1 MTELKDAIFELY
13 KEKRPNLSQSSLKT
27 YASILVALYKKLGG
41 DNGVSFFNSHKKIID
56 HINTLEK
63 AQSKKTALSALYVL
77 TGIKEYQEEM
87 NTNIKAVNDH
97 YKEQKTDPD
106 RLKHLKTYEEIV
118 AIHEQIK
125 ARYKKNPTMT
135 HRIELIISYLVSGVL
150 GEELP
155 PRRVLDYS
163 NMKMRNYDKEKD
175 NYIKGGK
182 FYFNQYK
189 TKDRYGAQVI
199 TIPKELNT
207 IINKMKQINEEA
219 EYLLLNED
227 DKPFTS
233 TALSKK
239 ISRMFE
245 GNSMDMLRSIFL
257 SHYYK
262 DMPQL
267 KNMEKLAS
275 NMGHSI
281 QSALNYYVKNDD
293 A

>member
-1 MTELKDAIFELY
+1 MSSLKELILEEF

-27 YASILVALYKKLGG
+27 YCSLLLSIYKKMEADQGIE
-41 DNGVSFFNSHKKIID
+41 FFKEHKKIIEY
-56 HINTLEK
+56 INSWEK
-63 AQSKKTALSALYVL
+63 PQSKKTALSSLYVL
-77 TGIKEYQEEM
+77 TGIPEYQVQM
-87 NTNIKAVNDH
+87 ADNIKLVNDN
-97 YKEQKTDPD
+97 YKEQKYNPE
-106 RLKHLKTYEEIV
+106 RLKKLKSYEEIV
-118 AIHEQIK
+118 AIHNEHK
-125 ARYKKNPTMT
+125 NKYKKNPTVNNT
-135 HRIELIISYLVSGVL
+135 IDLLISYLVSGVL

-163 NMKMRNYDKEKD
+163 LMKIRNYTEND

-207 IINKMKQINEEA
+207 LINKWKKVNETSDYLLVNEEGT
-219 EYLLLNED
+219 E
-227 DKPFTS
+227 FTS

-267 KNMEKLAS
+267 KAMEALAS
-275 NMGHSI
+275 KMAHSVG
-281 QSALNYYVKNDD
+281 AAMNFYVKN
-293 A
+293 

>member
-1 MTELKDAIFELY
+1 MSSLKELILEEF

-27 YASILVALYKKLGG
+27 YCSLLLSIYKKMEADEGME
-41 DNGVSFFNSHKKIID
+41 FFKQHKKIIEY
-56 HINTLEK
+56 IASWEK
-63 AQSKKTALSALYVL
+63 PQSKKTALSSLFVL
-77 TGIKEYQEEM
+77 TGIPEYQQEM
-87 NTNIKAVNDH
+87 GSNIKLVNDH
-97 YKEQKTDPD
+97 YKEQKYDPE
-106 RLKHLKTYEEIV
+106 RLKKLKSYEEIV
-118 AIHEQIK
+118 AIHNEHK
-125 ARYKKNPTMT
+125 NKYKKNPTISNT
-135 HRIELIISYLVSGVL
+135 IDLLISYLVSGVL

-163 NMKMRNYDKEKD
+163 LMKIRNHTEND

-207 IINKMKQINEEA
+207 LINKWKKTNEA
-219 EYLLLNED
+219 SDYLLLNEEGTE
-227 DKPFTS
+227 FTS
-233 TALSKK
+233 TSLSKK

-267 KNMEKLAS
+267 KSMEALAS
-275 NMGHSI
+275 KMGHSI
-281 QSALNYYVKNDD
+281 SAAMNFYVKN
-293 A
+293 